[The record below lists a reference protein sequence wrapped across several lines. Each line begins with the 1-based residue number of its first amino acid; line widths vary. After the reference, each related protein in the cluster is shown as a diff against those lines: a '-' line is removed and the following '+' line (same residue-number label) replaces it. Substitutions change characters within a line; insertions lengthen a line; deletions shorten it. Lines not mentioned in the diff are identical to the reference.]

1 MEQRTILEIFL
12 SDSSVFSSIQLTKAS
27 SNQNTLQNGASV
39 FVRVLSKGQGG
50 EYLVSFAGNKFSVFS
65 QKELQTCTTFRALV
79 AIKDSKVYLTPLE
92 TNTHRAVQK
101 FSTGDSQALT
111 NLSNFLQDLGLK
123 PDTISLRLI
132 QYFQTAGLT
141 FNAKLAEKVRTIGL
155 QFPGKEDEASEIALF
170 LEHKGI
176 QANVGTVIFLFKI
189 LYGDESGN
197 NKHKDDKAN
206 EQEEPLEEQNLET
219 LDKKLNEN
227 EDYLFYD
234 NLLHG
239 LYENAQD
246 ISDKNGSLLTFV
258 NHTNISDNHWIILPF
273 EYGGDN
279 HKITGSI
286 RLLLNVSKKN
296 TEKMVIFAFLGGKNY
311 KVVVNCE
318 SEGDKEQ
325 RYSIKVGTDCQDN
338 ARNPKR
344 LCDLLSLCLPQ
355 GINCTV
361 SYSEEIY
368 DDANFALESLIS
380 VVKVDA

>member
-1 MEQRTILEIFL
+1 M
-12 SDSSVFSSIQLTKAS
+12 SDSSVFSSIQLTKIN
-27 SNQNTLQNGASV
+27 SNQNMLQNGESV
-39 FVRVLSKGQGG
+39 FVRVLSKGKAG
-50 EYLVSFAGNKFSVFS
+50 EYIVSFAGNKFSVFS
-65 QKELQTCTTFRALV
+65 QKELQTGTTFRALV

-176 QANVGTVIFLFKI
+176 QANTDTVVTLLKI
-189 LYGDESGN
+189 LYGDGSGN
-197 NKHKDDKAN
+197 SEREDKDD
-206 EQEEPLEEQNLET
+206 EEQDEPSE
-219 LDKKLNEN
+219 EN
-227 EDYLFYD
+227 RIENTAINFEEKDDYLMHES
-234 NLLHG
+234 LLHVM
-239 LYENAQD
+239 YENALN
-246 ISDKNGSLLTFV
+246 IPNKNGNLLTYV

-318 SEGDKEQ
+318 SEGDIEQ
-325 RYSIKVGTDCQDN
+325 RYSIKVGTDCQDSGK
-338 ARNPKR
+338 NPKR
-344 LCDLLSLCLPQ
+344 LCDILSLCLPRD
-355 GINCTV
+355 INCTV
-361 SYSEEIY
+361 SYSEEIF
-368 DDANFALESLIS
+368 DDAIFALESLIS
-380 VVKVDA
+380 VVKLDV